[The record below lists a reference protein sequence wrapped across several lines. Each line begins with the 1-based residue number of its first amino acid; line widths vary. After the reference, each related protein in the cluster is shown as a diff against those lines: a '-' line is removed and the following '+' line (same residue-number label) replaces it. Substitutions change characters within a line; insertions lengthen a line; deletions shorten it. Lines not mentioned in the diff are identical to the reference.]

1 MYQAS
6 VLLFGRP
13 IEYAKGIV
21 RMDLDGKRLVREDQ
35 LKQEKRI
42 CSGIAGSLVLDITD
56 RTVVMARVTQRT

>member
-1 MYQAS
+1 
-6 VLLFGRP
+6 
-13 IEYAKGIV
+13 
-21 RMDLDGKRLVREDQ
+21 MDLDGKRLVREDQ